1 MLLVP
6 LLAGCSQGRL
16 SALDAAGPAARD
28 IAQVWNVMAWG
39 AAAILV
45 FMVALTVY
53 AACRSPGKR
62 RGTPTMLLLIG
73 GGLVFPGV
81 VLIALLGYG
90 WNAGDE
96 QAPRRGESNVFRVEV
111 RAHQWWWEII
121 YPEADNGPL
130 YAVNQI
136 HVPAGRPVYVTVTS
150 SDVIHSFWVPRLG
163 GKIDAIPGRSNTIRL
178 MASEP
183 GTYDG
188 VCAEFCG
195 IGHAHMPLNVRA
207 HDEAGL
213 AQALAGLST
222 VRAVP

>member
-1 MLLVP
+1 MLAP
-6 LLAGCSQGRL
+6 LMAGCSPGRL

-45 FMVALTVY
+45 FMIVLTVY
-53 AACRSPGKR
+53 AACRSQDNGR
-62 RGTPTMLLLIG
+62 RPPTALLLIG

-81 VLIALLGYG
+81 VLLALLGYG

-96 QAPRRGESNVFRVEV
+96 QAPRRGESDVYRVEV

-121 YPEADNGPL
+121 YPEADHGPR
-130 YAVNQI
+130 YAVNRI
-136 HVPAGRPVYVTVTS
+136 DVPAGRPVYVTVTS
-150 SDVIHSFWVPRLG
+150 ADVIHSFWVPRLG

-178 MASEP
+178 LATEP

-195 IGHAHMPLNVRA
+195 TGHARMPLQVLA

-213 AQALAGLST
+213 AQVLARLST
-222 VRAVP
+222 VKALP